1 MSSAS
6 KPIHLYTLP
15 TPNGVAVSVY
25 LDELKKAYPGFD
37 YDSTRID
44 ISTNVQKEPW
54 FIKLNP
60 NGRIP
65 VITDKARGDFNVF
78 ETSAILL
85 YLAQHY
91 DKEHK
96 FWFNPEQ
103 EANSYSELLQWLFFA
118 HGGIGPM
125 QGQNHH
131 FNKYA
136 PEKIPYAQKR
146 YIDETKRL
154 YGVLDI
160 RLTGRNYLAG
170 EGKGK
175 YSLADIKTFPWVK
188 FHGHASIETLDEFP
202 NVKAWLDRCLA
213 KEASETG
220 AKVGSA

>member
-1 MSSAS
+1 LLTGTVCS
-6 KPIHLYTLP
+6 
-15 TPNGVAVSVY
+15 
-25 LDELKKAYPGFD
+25 
-37 YDSTRID
+37 STRID

-118 HGGIGPM
+118 VRP
-125 QGQNHH
+125 
-131 FNKYA
+131 
-136 PEKIPYAQKR
+136 
-146 YIDETKRL
+146 T
-154 YGVLDI
+154 
-160 RLTGRNYLAG
+160 
-170 EGKGK
+170 
-175 YSLADIKTFPWVK
+175 S
-188 FHGHASIETLDEFP
+188 
-202 NVKAWLDRCLA
+202 
-213 KEASETG
+213 
-220 AKVGSA
+220 